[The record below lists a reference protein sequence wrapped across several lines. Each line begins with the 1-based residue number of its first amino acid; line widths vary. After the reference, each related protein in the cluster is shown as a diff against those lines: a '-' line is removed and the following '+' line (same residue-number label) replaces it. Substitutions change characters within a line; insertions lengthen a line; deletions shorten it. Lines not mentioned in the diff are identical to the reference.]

1 MSQYYKIPRQ
11 ANWNFIPNVRNNFKL
26 SRSKLDLFLRCP
38 RCFYLD
44 NKLGLKQPP
53 SFPFNLNSAVDKL
66 LKKEFDIYR
75 AKNKKHPLLAK
86 YKIAAKP
93 VVHKDLDQWRDN
105 FAGIQYLHPKTGLI
119 ISGAIDDLWIN
130 AKNEYIV
137 VDYKSTSKDE
147 EITALDQ
154 DWQIGYKRQ
163 MEVYQWLLRQN
174 GYKVSD
180 VGYFVYCNGDT
191 DKEAF
196 DAKLEFDLTL
206 IAYTG
211 DDTWV
216 ESAIMEAH
224 QCLLSEQIPASGINC
239 DFCDYRQAVRRVE
252 K

>member
-1 MSQYYKIPRQ
+1 
-11 ANWNFIPNVRNNFKL
+11 
-26 SRSKLDLFLRCP
+26 
-38 RCFYLD
+38 
-44 NKLGLKQPP
+44 
-53 SFPFNLNSAVDKL
+53 
-66 LKKEFDIYR
+66 
-75 AKNKKHPLLAK
+75 LLAK

-93 VVHKDLDQWRDN
+93 VAHPDLDQWRDN
-105 FAGIQYLHPKTGLI
+105 FTGIQYLHPRTGLI

-130 AKNEYIV
+130 SKKEYIV

-211 DDTWV
+211 DDAWV
-216 ESAIMEAH
+216 ESAIIEAH
-224 QCLLSEQIPASGINC
+224 QCLLSEQIPASGL
-239 DFCDYRQAVRRVE
+239 RL
-252 K
+252 